1 MFQQNNDDLISAV
14 SNALRN
20 SVPNGVYEATLD
32 ALRRCHDLMA
42 RSLPHIEHEEMR
54 QEVAIYANILEGYF
68 QTGDMEPYSQSVDL
82 RIDEPSTVTLTE
94 NLKELLRSKG
104 VNIPRGKTSITTQE
118 MGDFLWR
125 SVRWKKKKTVRRKPA
140 ARKAAAKKPA
150 RKTKRK

>member
-1 MFQQNNDDLISAV
+1 MYEQDNYDLIMAV
-14 SNALRN
+14 NNALRN
-20 SVPNGVYEATLD
+20 SVPKHVHREVEN
-32 ALRRCHDLMA
+32 ALKRCLDLMA

-125 SVRWKKKKTVRRKPA
+125 SVRWKKKKTARRKPA
-140 ARKAAAKKPA
+140 AKKAAAKKPA

>member
-1 MFQQNNDDLISAV
+1 
-14 SNALRN
+14 
-20 SVPNGVYEATLD
+20 
-32 ALRRCHDLMA
+32 
-42 RSLPHIEHEEMR
+42 MR